1 MKQISYSNVGLYPD
15 SCPLSHLSVP
25 RIKEAIMTTTNKSW
39 KVFPSFIVTLVVS
52 VLLAAGSASAADL
65 TVICPG
71 GGPGAYPSITA
82 ALNAIANNAGPNSI
96 TVSGTCTEN
105 IVLRN
110 QNDLNIHAAQGS
122 AAVITNA
129 ANPAQ
134 ITVRLEGSRLVVFN
148 GLSIQGGDPG
158 VFVSQ
163 GSDLQMINS
172 VIEKN
177 VGTGAIVLVKSDL
190 NLDSCVIRNNAS
202 DGVLVGDS
210 SIVLVLAP
218 VQILNNNGNGAVA
231 FSNGY
236 IKFQST
242 GGHLIEGNGG
252 DGIIAA
258 TDGHVFLQSGNAP
271 TVIRNN
277 GGDGLAFVQ
286 GSTGRV
292 DGQNTIQNNGGV
304 GLRVVSS
311 AVQFVGTPAG
321 STITGHGPAGVV
333 VARGG
338 ELTFDGPHQIT
349 GNGNP
354 ANGVGIRV
362 ERSSL
367 NLQNGATVSNNTGT
381 GILGDAHSGIVIG
394 PSASVTNNTSTGIQL
409 RRQSLIGLT
418 APATIEGN
426 GGANIKCDSTS
437 LAYGQVS
444 GTTRIQCNEE

>member
-1 MKQISYSNVGLYPD
+1 MCRLTIARTWQKLNFYSTVA
-15 SCPLSHLSVP
+15 V
-25 RIKEAIMTTTNKSW
+25 
-39 KVFPSFIVTLVVS
+39 
-52 VLLAAGSASAADL
+52 VLLAVSGASAADFI
-65 TVICPG
+65 VVCPN

-82 ALNAIANNAGPNSI
+82 ALDAITNNAGPNSI

-110 QNDLNIHAAQGS
+110 QNDLNIHAAPGA

-134 ITVRLEGSRLVVFN
+134 ITVRLEGSRLVVFD
-148 GLSIQGGDPG
+148 GLSIQSGNPG
-158 VFVSQ
+158 LFVSQ
-163 GSDLQMINS
+163 GSDLLMIDS

-210 SIVLVLAP
+210 SIVLVLTP

-231 FSNGY
+231 GPTGI
-236 IKFQST
+236 IKFQTT
-242 GGHLIEGNGG
+242 GGHTIEGNAGSGVIADSGG
-252 DGIIAA
+252 Q
-258 TDGHVFLQSGNAP
+258 VFLQSDSP

-277 GGDGLAFVQ
+277 GFDGLDFTN
-286 GSTGRV
+286 GSTGLIV
-292 DGQNTIQNNGGV
+292 GQNTIENNGAVGV
-304 GLRVVSS
+304 RVVSS
-311 AVQFVGTPAG
+311 AVAFRGSPAG

-333 VARGG
+333 VARGA
-338 ELTFDGPHQIT
+338 ELTFDGPHSVT
-349 GNGNP
+349 ANGNP

-367 NLQNGATVSNNTGT
+367 NLQNGATVSNNTGN
-381 GILGDAHSGIVIG
+381 GILADAHSGIVIG

-409 RRQSLIGLT
+409 RHQSLVGVT
-418 APATIEGN
+418 APVTIQGN

-437 LAYGQVS
+437 LAYGQLA
-444 GTTRIQCNEE
+444 GITRAQCNQE